1 METRDDNRA
10 QANTGSPHRTQV
22 EVAPQARETRSQMVL
37 GKLRMLGAPPE
48 DAEAVHARFDDG
60 SPQTFPQMLED
71 VRRSY
76 GDKVVFQQK
85 VHRDWQRLSATDLH
99 SRTHDLAAGLIAL
112 GLEQGDRVAM
122 VFENSLDWVCS
133 YYAIVVAGGIAVPI
147 YYDLQP
153 AEIGGMVEQADATI
167 AIASAKVL
175 NRVAGELAR
184 VKTVIVAGGGSEP
197 RTGVPSGFLRKSQPE
212 TLPIEEVAGRA
223 TEESR
228 AKLAATIVAPDDLA
242 SIVFTSGTTG
252 GMKGVTL
259 THKNFMAN
267 MRSVRM
273 SIAFSERDRIMMVL
287 PMHHVFPFIVAMGVA
302 PAIGGE
308 TTLENDLRR
317 TRDRMAEVKPTIFI
331 GVPALFELMYRN
343 IVHGIEAQGRTETFE
358 KGLRIVEATKQRTGI
373 NIGRIVF
380 REIHKRLGGSLRF
393 MVNGGAALNPQVAM
407 SFARIGVLVIQG
419 WGLTES
425 APVLTAQRWN
435 PRKFYMS
442 NYYEE
447 HFGTVG
453 PPVEGV
459 EIGLIDVPEKELYV
473 HLHGEGELVARGD
486 NITPG
491 YWKGEDATKA
501 AKVGEWLRTGDVGR
515 IDDEGNVWITGRS
528 KFVIVLDSGEKVHP
542 DELEI
547 KLQRS
552 PLIEDVVVIGRKL
565 RGKTQTWAIV
575 YPNRD
580 AVLAHLA
587 GEAATEATVR
597 RALGDDIRRNEEDL
611 APYKRTT
618 DFMLTDIPL
627 PKTALRKVARGQ
639 IADSYTFDARRWE
652 QSWAELMAAAA
663 PPEDAEG
670 VEGAAAT

>member
-1 METRDDNRA
+1 M
-10 QANTGSPHRTQV
+10 
-22 EVAPQARETRSQMVL
+22 APQARETQPQMVL
-37 GKLRMLGAPPE
+37 GKLKMLGAPAE
-48 DAEAVHARFDDG
+48 DDAAIRVRFDDG

-71 VRRSY
+71 IRRSY
-76 GDKVVFQQK
+76 GDKIVFQQK
-85 VHRDWQRLSATDLH
+85 VGRDWQRLSADDLYA
-99 SRTHDLAAGLIAL
+99 RTRDLAAGLIAL
-112 GLEQGDRVAM
+112 GLGQGDRIAM
-122 VFENSLDWVCS
+122 VFENSLDWVCA
-133 YYAIVVAGGIAVPI
+133 YYAIVAAGGIAVPI

-153 AEIGGMVEQADATI
+153 AEITGMIEHAEAKIV
-167 AIASAKVL
+167 IASAKVL
-175 NRVAGELAR
+175 SRIGDLAPS

-197 RTGVPSGFLRKSQPE
+197 RTAVPSGFLRKSQPA
-212 TLPIEEVAGRA
+212 TLPLEEVAQRA
-223 TEESR
+223 TAESR
-228 AKLAATIVAPDDLA
+228 AMLAATVVAPDDLA

-252 GMKGVTL
+252 GMKGVML
-259 THKNFMAN
+259 THKNFMSN
-267 MRSVRM
+267 MRSVRTT
-273 SIAFSERDRIMMVL
+273 IAFSERDRIMMVL

-302 PAIGGE
+302 PAVGGE

-317 TRDRMAEVKPTIFI
+317 IRDRMAEVKPTIFI

-343 IVHGIEAQGRTETFE
+343 IVHGIEAQGRMETFE

-373 NIGRIVF
+373 NLGRIVF
-380 REIHKRLGGSLRF
+380 RELHKRLGGSLRF

-407 SFARIGVLVIQG
+407 NFARVGLLVIQG

-425 APVLTAQRWN
+425 APVLTAQRWS

-442 NYYEE
+442 NYYED

-453 PPVEGV
+453 PAVEDV

-501 AKVGEWLRTGDVGR
+501 AKVDGWLRTGDVGR

-528 KFVIVLDSGEKVHP
+528 KYVIVLDSGEKVHP
-542 DELEI
+542 DELEA

-565 RGKTQTWAIV
+565 RGKTQAWAIV

-580 AVLAHLA
+580 EILARLRT
-587 GEAATEATVR
+587 GTATEDAVR
-597 RALGDDIRRNEEDL
+597 AAVRDEIQRHEEDV

-652 QSWAELMAAAA
+652 QSWAELIAAAAA
-663 PPEDAEG
+663 PDDAET
-670 VEGAAAT
+670 EPAPAT